1 VSTIARCQELAAT
14 IAAANP
20 PPMTIMEVCGT
31 HSHAIARYGLKQLL
45 PDAVRFV
52 SGPGCPVCVTAD
64 SDLDAIVQIAAQG
77 AAIATFGDMVRVPG
91 PRGSLAGARAAG
103 ADIRVLYSP
112 LQSLQ
117 LAREDPAR
125 QVVLLG
131 IGFET
136 TVPSIAVTA
145 SEAAR
150 SDLDN
155 FSIYCAHKL
164 VPPALKALV
173 EDPEAQI
180 DAFLCP
186 GHVSTIIG
194 VAAYEFLAAD
204 YGIACA
210 VGGFGPTD
218 ILEAVYALIEQ
229 IKGAAPCV
237 QNCYTRAVEYEGNT
251 LAQSQIAGV
260 FAPTDAEWRGLG
272 AIPASGLRLRDEYSH
287 LDARNR
293 YELEPP
299 IPYDPGP
306 CICGAVLQG
315 KALPA
320 ECPAFGT
327 RCTPA
332 SPIGPC
338 MVSSEGSCAAM
349 FKYRET

>member
-1 VSTIARCQELAAT
+1 MSTLARCQELAAT
-14 IAAANP
+14 IAAAKP

-45 PDAVRFV
+45 PDEVRFV

-64 SDLDAIVQIAAQG
+64 SDLDAIVQMAAQG
-77 AAIATFGDMVRVPG
+77 AIIATFGDMVRVPG
-91 PRGSLAGARAAG
+91 PRGSLAEARAAG

-117 LAREDPAR
+117 LARENPSR
-125 QVVLLG
+125 QVVLIG
-131 IGFET
+131 VGFET
-136 TVPSIAVTA
+136 TIPSIAVTV

-150 SDLDN
+150 QGLDN
-155 FSIYCAHKL
+155 FSVYCAHKL
-164 VPPALKALV
+164 VPPAMKALV

-194 VAAYEFLAAD
+194 AAAYEFLASD
-204 YGIACA
+204 YDIPCA
-210 VGGFGPTD
+210 IGGFGPTD
-218 ILEAVYALIEQ
+218 ILEAIFALVGQ
-229 IKGAAPCV
+229 VKGATAYV
-237 QNCYTRAVEYEGNT
+237 HNCYTRAVQYEGNT
-251 LAQSQIAGV
+251 LGQSQIAEV
-260 FAPTDAEWRGLG
+260 FAPADAEWRGLG
-272 AIPASGLRLRDEYSH
+272 VIPASGLRLRDEYSH

-299 IPYDPGP
+299 VAYDPGP
-306 CICGAVLQG
+306 CICGDVLQG

-320 ECPAFGT
+320 ECPAYGT

-338 MVSSEGSCAAM
+338 MVSSEGSCAAA
-349 FKYRET
+349 FKYQEI